1 MSTDANNLVP
11 DDPQLLQDITELTK
25 ESKQQ
30 AAQQLNAQL
39 TELYWRIGKRLSEF
53 VLGGERAAYGQQVI
67 RHLSREL
74 TAQHGRGWSAKQLH
88 HCLRF
93 AETFPDE
100 AIVSAV
106 RRQLSWTHIKSLI
119 YVQDAL
125 KREFYCQLAIQE
137 RWSTRTLAERMDS
150 QLYERTAISNK
161 PEETIQAELTRLEQ
175 GEQISQDLLLKDP
188 YVLDFLGLNDSYLER
203 DLEDAILRE
212 IQQFL
217 LELGTGFSFIGR
229 QYRIQID
236 DDDYAIDLLFYNRK
250 LQRLV
255 AIDLKVGRFKP
266 EYKGQMELYL
276 RWLAKNEQQEG
287 EQPPLGIILCAEKKH
302 EQIELLELDAAGIHV
317 AEYLTTLPPKE
328 ILQARLQ
335 EAMERARLRLA
346 AKTED
351 EKGVDDEC

>member
-1 MSTDANNLVP
+1 MSPDAKDLIP
-11 DDPQLLQDITELTK
+11 DDSQLFRDIASLIK
-25 ESKQQ
+25 DSKQQ

-39 TELYWRIGKRLSEF
+39 TELYWRIGKRFSES

-67 RHLSREL
+67 RDLSREL
-74 TAQHGRGWSAKQLH
+74 TVQHGRGWSAKQLH

-93 AETFPDE
+93 AETFPDFE
-100 AIVSAV
+100 IVSAL

-119 YVQDAL
+119 YLDDPL
-125 KREFYCQLAIQE
+125 KREFYRQLAVQE

-161 PEETIQAELTRLEQ
+161 PEETIQSELTRLEE
-175 GEQISQDLLLKDP
+175 GGRMSPDLLLKDP
-188 YVLDFLGLNDSYLER
+188 YILDFLGLNDSYLER

-212 IQQFL
+212 LQQFL

-229 QYRIQID
+229 QYRIQVD

-250 LQRLV
+250 LRRLV

-276 RWLAKNEQQEG
+276 RWLAKHEQQEG
-287 EQPPLGIILCAEKKH
+287 EQPPLGIILCAEKKY

-317 AEYLTTLPPKE
+317 AEYLTTLPAKE
-328 ILQARLQ
+328 ILQTKLQ
-335 EAMERARLRLA
+335 EAMARARLRLA
-346 AKTED
+346 AKAED
-351 EKGVDDEC
+351 EKEEEE

>member
-1 MSTDANNLVP
+1 MSHDVKDLVP
-11 DDPQLLQDITELTK
+11 DDSQLFRDITSLIK

-30 AAQQLNAQL
+30 AVQQLNAQL
-39 TELYWRIGKRLSEF
+39 TELYWRVGKRLSEA
-53 VLGGERAAYGQQVI
+53 VLSGERAAYGQQVI
-67 RHLSREL
+67 RELSKKL
-74 TAQHGRGWSAKQLH
+74 TAQYGRGWSVKQLH

-93 AETFPDE
+93 AEVFPAPE
-100 AIVSAV
+100 IVYAL
-106 RRQLSWTHIKSLI
+106 RRQLSWTHIRRLI
-119 YVQDAL
+119 YVQDEL
-125 KREFYCQLAIQE
+125 KREFYRQLAVQE

-161 PEETIQAELTRLEQ
+161 PAETIEKELALLEQ
-175 GEQISQDLLLKDP
+175 GQISPELLLKDP
-188 YVLDFLGLNDSYLER
+188 YLLDFLGLNDSYLER

-212 IQQFL
+212 LQQFL

-229 QYRIQID
+229 QYRIQVD
-236 DDDYAIDLLFYNRK
+236 DDDYTIDLLFFNRK
-250 LQRLV
+250 LRRLV

-276 RWLAKNEQQEG
+276 RWLAKHEQQEG
-287 EQPPLGIILCAEKKH
+287 EASPLGIILCAGKKH

-328 ILQARLQ
+328 VLQLRLQ

-346 AKTED
+346 AKAKSLEGID
-351 EKGVDDEC
+351 DDER